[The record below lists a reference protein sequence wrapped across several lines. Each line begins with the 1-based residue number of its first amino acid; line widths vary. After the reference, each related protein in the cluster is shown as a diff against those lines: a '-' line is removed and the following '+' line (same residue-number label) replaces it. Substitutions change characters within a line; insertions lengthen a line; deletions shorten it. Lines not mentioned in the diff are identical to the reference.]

1 MGIFD
6 FNITHFRS
14 FQVQLIRIQ
23 LRVPEY
29 GWTTQKAFHL
39 MNVVVN
45 GCKINFAYLFILLK
59 SLQIQSSSP
68 YILRLNVWTVRA
80 VLFGL
85 YQSVFLLRPKVR
97 FLPDG
102 FHFSE

>member
-1 MGIFD
+1 MLLLMD
-6 FNITHFRS
+6 VRS
-14 FQVQLIRIQ
+14 TLLI
-23 LRVPEY
+23 
-29 GWTTQKAFHL
+29 
-39 MNVVVN
+39 
-45 GCKINFAYLFILLK
+45 YLFILLK

-85 YQSVFLLRPKVR
+85 YRSVFLLRPKVR

-102 FHFSE
+102 FHFSA